1 MKLSIKP
8 RLFSIVVLVLI
19 LIAQFFLY
27 PLKTKAATASELAT
41 AFEAAGAS
49 SSSYT
54 GDGAASSVMNSF
66 SNIVPRKGSSL
77 AVLSNGNATIND
89 DGDTDFPPIG
99 AALGDKATLSLSFT
113 VPDGMNSLLFDFYFL
128 SQEYPQYVGLNFN
141 DDFTAIIN
149 GSSKVANGTNFAKDA
164 NGHVIDVN
172 SVTFAITGHH
182 SDLLGTSFDDHGGT
196 GWVIAGAPVA
206 PGDNITL
213 DFIVEDVGDGVVTS
227 SVLLDNFRFDQ
238 GSVEAGVQ
246 SRLFFSQ
253 SNLDI
258 TNCGQGAL
266 NLYSSTVTR
275 QTLTVDVANS
285 DSNVLAIS
293 PNQVGILEYTS
304 QASPALL
311 LQALQN
317 GTVTLTAS
325 TTGINS
331 GTVTVNVSGCPGIL
345 PVTGAKQQNILAK
358 IASVFHNLL
367 KTIF

>member
-8 RLFSIVVLVLI
+8 KLFSVVVLALI

-27 PLKTKAATASELAT
+27 PLKTKAATAGELAT
-41 AFEAAGAS
+41 AFEATGAS
-49 SSSYT
+49 GSSYT
-54 GDGAASSVMNSF
+54 GDGAANSVMNSF
-66 SNIVPRKGSSL
+66 SNITPRKGNSL
-77 AVLSNGNATIND
+77 AVLSTGNATIND
-89 DGDTDFPPIG
+89 DGSTDFPPPG
-99 AALGDKATLSLSFT
+99 AAGDKATLSLSFT

-128 SQEYPQYVGLNFN
+128 SQEYPDYVGSEFN

-164 NGHVIDVN
+164 DGHVIDVN

-213 DFIVEDVGDGVVTS
+213 DFIIEDVGDGAVTS
-227 SVLLDNFRFDQ
+227 TVLLDSFRFDQ

-258 TNCGQGAL
+258 TNCGQGTL

-275 QTLTVDVANS
+275 QTLIVDVTNS
-285 DSNVLAIS
+285 DSNVLAIIS
-293 PNQVGILEYTS
+293 NQAGILEYTS

-311 LQALQN
+311 LQALKN

-325 TTGINS
+325 AIGINS
-331 GTVTVNVSGCPGIL
+331 GTVTINVSGCPGVL
-345 PVTGAKQQNILAK
+345 PATGAKQQNILAK

>member
-1 MKLSIKP
+1 MKLSIKTSF
-8 RLFSIVVLVLI
+8 LVVVLMLI
-19 LIAQFFLY
+19 LIAQSFLY
-27 PLKTKAATASELAT
+27 PLKIKAATAPELAT
-41 AFEAAGAS
+41 AFEATDAS
-49 SSSYT
+49 SSSYI
-54 GDGAASSVMNSF
+54 GNSAASSVMNSF
-66 SNIVPRKGSSL
+66 SNIVPRKGNSL
-77 AVLSNGNATIND
+77 AILSTGNATIDD
-89 DGDTDFPPIG
+89 DGSTDFPPPG
-99 AALGDKATLSLSFT
+99 AVGDNPTLSLSFT

-128 SQEYPQYVGLNFN
+128 SQEYPEFVESEYN

-149 GSSKVANGTNFAKDA
+149 GSSKVANGANFAKDA
-164 NGHVIDVN
+164 NDHVIDIN
-172 SVTFAITGHH
+172 SVAFAITGHH

-213 DFIVEDVGDGVVTS
+213 DFVIEDVGDGVVTS
-227 SVLLDNFRFDQ
+227 TVLLDSFRFDQ

-258 TNCGQGAL
+258 TNCGQGTL

-275 QTLTVDVANS
+275 QSLIVDIANS

-293 PNQVGILEYTS
+293 SNQVGILEYTS
-304 QASPALL
+304 QISPVLL
-311 LQALQN
+311 LQALKN
-317 GTVTLTAS
+317 GSVTLTAS

-331 GTVTVNVSGCPGIL
+331 GTVTVNVSGCSGIL

-358 IASVFHNLL
+358 IASAFYNLL

>member
-8 RLFSIVVLVLI
+8 RLFSIVVLVLF

-27 PLKTKAATASELAT
+27 PLKTKAATAPELAT
-41 AFEAAGAS
+41 AFEATGAS
-49 SSSYT
+49 SSSYA

-66 SNIVPRKGSSL
+66 SNIVPRNGGSL
-77 AVLSNGNATIND
+77 AVLSTGYATIND
-89 DGDTDFPPIG
+89 DGNTDFPPIG
-99 AALGDKATLSLSFT
+99 PDGDKATLSLSFT

-128 SQEYPQYVGLNFN
+128 SQEYPGFVGSIFN

-149 GSSKVANGTNFAKDA
+149 GSSKVADGTNFAKDA

-182 SDLLGTSFDDHGGT
+182 SDLLGTSFDGNGGT

-213 DFIVEDVGDGVVTS
+213 DFIVEDVGDGTVTS
-227 SVLLDNFRFDQ
+227 TVLLDNFRFDQ
-238 GSVEAGVQ
+238 GSIEAGVQ

-258 TNCGQGAL
+258 TNCGQGTL

-293 PNQVGILEYTS
+293 PNQVGILEYAS
-304 QASPALL
+304 QASPVLL